1 METSFIELRCKQV
14 INVVDGRTLGHI
26 TDMILDIHTARI
38 LGLVVPGNKSFFNL
52 FRNNDDLFIPYCNIC
67 KIGEDTILVELT
79 NLALPRKTR
88 RARIFNKAENYVQ
101 VNKKEEPKETAE
113 ESITLKEYNFTNE
126 G

>member
-26 TDMILDIHTARI
+26 TDMILDIRTARI
-38 LGLVVPGNKSFFNL
+38 LGLVVPGNKSFFNI
-52 FRNNDDLFIPYCNIC
+52 FRNSDDIFIPYCNIC

-79 NLALPRKTR
+79 NLSLPRKTR
-88 RARIFNKAENYVQ
+88 RAKIFNKAENYIQ
-101 VNKKEEPKETAE
+101 VNKKDETKETAD